1 MKKNGGSRLDNK
13 KKKSMPVRPG
23 YGSKTPS
30 PMGFAEHP
38 TILKQP
44 RAEPFTSN
52 VRKQEKIINNDN
64 DDNESVTSFGVK
76 LHKAE
81 NADRAKQLRQ

>member
-13 KKKSMPVRPG
+13 KKWVPARPG
-23 YGSKTPS
+23 FGSKTPS

-44 RAEPFTSN
+44 RAEPMTSN
-52 VRKQEKIINNDN
+52 LRKQEKPNKNAIDDN
-64 DDNESVTSFGVK
+64 DSVTSFGVK
-76 LHKAE
+76 LQKAE
-81 NADRAKQLRQ
+81 NYGRQQIR